1 MGETGGYIA
10 ILVGLA
16 FLLGA
21 YNVYT
26 ETNELQTL
34 HDAYCGGVME
44 ALLDWDGD
52 CAGLRQYIS
61 NLEIGFIT
69 LLVLGILFLV
79 SGNNEVTKSK
89 DKQKSKVRGVKLKHY
104 SNEKV
109 VIKPFSAL
117 EVLQTEPIAM
127 NGFCGKCGTKFMP
140 NSEDNFC
147 KNCGNPR

>member
-1 MGETGGYIA
+1 MGETGGYIL

-16 FLLGA
+16 ILFAA
-21 YNVYT
+21 YGVDT
-26 ETNELQTL
+26 EANELQIL

-44 ALLDWDGD
+44 AFLDWDGD
-52 CAGLRQYIS
+52 CAELRKYIS
-61 NLEIGFIT
+61 NLEIVSII
-69 LLVLGILFLV
+69 LLVFGILLLV

-117 EVLQTEPIAM
+117 EVVQQETIVT
-127 NGFCGKCGTKFMP
+127 NGFCGKCGNQFMP